1 MCSEKYAY
9 NLDIPRS
16 ILVYEEANADS
27 KTNRSFA

>member
-16 ILVYEEANADS
+16 ILVYEEANADL
-27 KTNRSFA
+27 KNQ